1 VVVDVRKLAAIDL
14 HFLGPKVILTEFA
27 LGVLGPV
34 VLGLL
39 TLRGAARHSW
49 PWGLTLFGAYLLSL
63 GVNYIPL
70 LMHAVDL
77 VRSRNASAEIAEE
90 LSERAAAFRKYR
102 RQSLLLLVPLVVPI
116 AAIAQEQEM
125 RTTRLLQKK

>member
-1 VVVDVRKLAAIDL
+1 MVIDVRKLAAIDL

-49 PWGLTLFGAYLLSL
+49 PWGPTLFGAHLLSL

-70 LMHAVDL
+70 LLHVLDL
-77 VRSRNASAEIAEE
+77 VRSGSTVREIGDE
-90 LSERAAAFRKYR
+90 LSERSTAFRKYR

-116 AAIAQEQEM
+116 AAIAQEREM
-125 RTTRLLQKK
+125 RTARLLQKK